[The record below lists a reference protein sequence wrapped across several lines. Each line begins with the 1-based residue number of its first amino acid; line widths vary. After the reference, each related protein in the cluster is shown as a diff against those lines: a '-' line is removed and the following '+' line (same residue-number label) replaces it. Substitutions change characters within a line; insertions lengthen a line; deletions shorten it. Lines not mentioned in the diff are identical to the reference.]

1 MKGTVVHFRGK
12 FRRSIERKGIKPRVK
27 VEITL
32 PETLTNEE
40 SAGDEATRRP
50 PHYAFFV
57 NGELFA
63 YSRKVTFAQ
72 GRRYSQIEHW
82 FVCADDPR

>member
-1 MKGTVVHFRGK
+1 MKGTIVHFRGK
-12 FRRSIERKGIKPRVK
+12 FRRSLERHGRKPRVK

-32 PETLTNEE
+32 PETL
-40 SAGDEATRRP
+40 APREAEDDQTSPRP
-50 PHYAFFV
+50 AHYAFFV

-72 GRRYSQIEHW
+72 GRRYSQVEHW
-82 FVCADDPR
+82 FVCADDVR